1 MRRGRG
7 LAALTLVAISAV
19 VAMCVYPTEHD
30 ADVFVTIDSLTL
42 DPLSRT
48 PTSVGPLV
56 VIQGAEGDVHAT
68 AWHRQSG
75 GPSAPVLNVSFRWSV
90 ADTTLARIDATTG
103 HLVAIKAGITQVRV
117 VATNFD
123 AGAAPATLDIRVSAP
138 LAIDSIRPDTVRYG
152 EIATVYG
159 VGLLDTIGVVLSI
172 GDATLI
178 PVPFTDTLKANGS
191 SQISFWVPPP
201 AHTAPLSYI
210 AFGAG
215 VFGSTPDSVA
225 VIRRDIFEPNEIA
238 PALIDLEARP
248 FPGTVLAPLL
258 FLNPALAFEPLPRD
272 VLQGADWYRLRQLTQ
287 RDLTI
292 VLSSTVPGTFQTF
305 LTDQLTF
312 QASDTSYH
320 IGPDSWTF
328 GPQSHSCHGAA
339 FGPKEAPAESTVVAL
354 HDFPAGSLD
363 AIAVYNQP
371 GRYALVVYE
380 GYGTNGKGVVRE
392 DSAPP
397 RPGRRAVL
405 PGRDGLRRRA
415 HALFSLLRFRQLRAP
430 ARTPGALPGRAP
442 GERHAPRSSRGGDPA
457 RRPPCCAAP
466 SGQDAPMTSPVVECF
481 RCHTPI
487 PENSRFCSSCGADVS
502 GGDGPTSTSS
512 IDIVRERLQRI
523 IEGEYRIE
531 RLLGKGG
538 MGQVFLAHDL
548 TLEREVAIKVLP
560 PDVAQDDQVVRR
572 FQQEAKTAAKLDH
585 PNIIP
590 IYRVES
596 EGGLNYFVMKYISGT
611 SLEDLLDKKEPLPVP
626 EIQRILWEAACALG
640 HAHQR
645 GVVHRDVK
653 PANIMFDHDGRV
665 MLTDFGISKALQA
678 ATGFTAT
685 GMIIG
690 TPHYMAPE
698 QGKGSAVDGR
708 ADQYSLG
715 VVGYRMITA
724 ELPFS
729 GDSVHT
735 IIYKHIYEE
744 PPLASTKRPGIPGAL
759 TVAISRAL
767 AKEPD
772 QRFPTMEDFATAVW
786 PEQPVASP
794 AKSRSA
800 ARPRARATAD
810 APTEITGAP
819 TTPLPAAKSRRP
831 APPTARRR
839 SRLPA
844 VIGVAV
850 VVAGVVGYL
859 AQKGSREP
867 AAVPAPGSQL
877 PAPRVD
883 TVRVPAQPRAK
894 PRQAAPAVEAQGF
907 LTIAADPF
915 GQVYIDGV
923 DAGQTPLVEYAV
935 KPGRHTIRIEH
946 AGFKTITATVPGAA
960 RTTAP

>member
-1 MRRGRG
+1 M
-7 LAALTLVAISAV
+7 
-19 VAMCVYPTEHD
+19 
-30 ADVFVTIDSLTL
+30 
-42 DPLSRT
+42 
-48 PTSVGPLV
+48 
-56 VIQGAEGDVHAT
+56 
-68 AWHRQSG
+68 
-75 GPSAPVLNVSFRWSV
+75 
-90 ADTTLARIDATTG
+90 
-103 HLVAIKAGITQVRV
+103 
-117 VATNFD
+117 
-123 AGAAPATLDIRVSAP
+123 
-138 LAIDSIRPDTVRYG
+138 
-152 EIATVYG
+152 
-159 VGLLDTIGVVLSI
+159 
-172 GDATLI
+172 
-178 PVPFTDTLKANGS
+178 
-191 SQISFWVPPP
+191 
-201 AHTAPLSYI
+201 
-210 AFGAG
+210 
-215 VFGSTPDSVA
+215 
-225 VIRRDIFEPNEIA
+225 
-238 PALIDLEARP
+238 
-248 FPGTVLAPLL
+248 
-258 FLNPALAFEPLPRD
+258 
-272 VLQGADWYRLRQLTQ
+272 
-287 RDLTI
+287 
-292 VLSSTVPGTFQTF
+292 
-305 LTDQLTF
+305 
-312 QASDTSYH
+312 
-320 IGPDSWTF
+320 
-328 GPQSHSCHGAA
+328 
-339 FGPKEAPAESTVVAL
+339 
-354 HDFPAGSLD
+354 
-363 AIAVYNQP
+363 
-371 GRYALVVYE
+371 
-380 GYGTNGKGVVRE
+380 TNG
-392 DSAPP
+392 
-397 RPGRRAVL
+397 VL
-405 PGRDGLRRRA
+405 
-415 HALFSLLRFRQLRAP
+415 
-430 ARTPGALPGRAP
+430 
-442 GERHAPRSSRGGDPA
+442 
-457 RRPPCCAAP
+457 
-466 SGQDAPMTSPVVECF
+466 ECF

-487 PENSRFCSSCGADVS
+487 PGNSKFCLSCGADVS

-512 IDIVRERLQRI
+512 VDIVRERLQRI
-523 IEGEYRIE
+523 IEGKYRLE

-678 ATGFTAT
+678 ATGLTAT

-698 QGKGSAVDGR
+698 QGKGGAVDGR

-744 PPLASTKRPGIPGAL
+744 PPLASTKRPGIPASL

-767 AKEPD
+767 VKEPN

-794 AKSRSA
+794 AKSRGP
-800 ARPRARATAD
+800 ARPRSRATAD

-819 TTPLPAAKSRRP
+819 TTRLPAAP
-831 APPTARRR
+831 RR
-839 SRLPA
+839 SRAPA
-844 VIGVAV
+844 VIGLV
-850 VVAGVVGYL
+850 VVAAGVGGYL
-859 AQKGSREP
+859 ALRGSREQG
-867 AAVPAPGSQL
+867 AVPAPRSPL
-877 PAPRVD
+877 PAPSVD
-883 TVRVPAQPRAK
+883 TVRIQDTVRIPAQTNPSPPPTRRPASAK
-894 PRQAAPAVEAQGF
+894 PREQAPVAQAQGF

-915 GQVYIDGV
+915 GEVYIDGV

-946 AGFKTITATVPGAA
+946 AGFRTITETVQVDASNTVRKRYTLLPE
-960 RTTAP
+960 